1 MVRCECCGHVGPLRL
16 LAGVAP
22 VCADAGACLI
32 REAARNERQRALDAR
47 RLPKF
52 GWAI

>member
-1 MVRCECCGHVGPLRL
+1 MRCECCGHEGPLRQ

-22 VCADAGACLI
+22 VCVDPTACLR
-32 REAARNERQRALDAR
+32 REAEAREMQRRSDAR